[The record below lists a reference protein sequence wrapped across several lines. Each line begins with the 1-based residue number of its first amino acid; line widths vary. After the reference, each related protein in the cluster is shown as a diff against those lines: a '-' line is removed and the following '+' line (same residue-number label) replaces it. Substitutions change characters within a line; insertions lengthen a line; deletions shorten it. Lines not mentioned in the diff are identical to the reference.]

1 MPHASRAGGPCHN
14 AAATISSITVPE
26 LKSYRRSEIPRDL
39 AIQIASYVRIQWPNL
54 AGRRTPLWESL
65 YPSIERTHF
74 VITDGDVLISHA
86 IAHGRTLTHAG
97 ESWDVWGLS
106 SVFTYPTHRGSGF
119 GEQVVAAATQHIRQQ
134 QGADFALLFC
144 GQRVKSLYFRQ
155 GWQHLPHLRVHFGE
169 NQCFNDG
176 YCLALLLTDRARAHD
191 FSTEP
196 LHVGPYTW

>member
-1 MPHASRAGGPCHN
+1 MMLIDRAWEPTAKNVVFGVIGVIWLVVVGWLVLGPFLSWL
-14 AAATISSITVPE
+14 T
-26 LKSYRRSEIPRDL
+26 
-39 AIQIASYVRIQWPNL
+39 
-54 AGRRTPLWESL
+54 
-65 YPSIERTHF
+65 THF
-74 VITDGDVLISHA
+74 VITDDDVLISHA
-86 IAHGRTLTHAG
+86 IAHGRALTHAG

-134 QGADFALLFC
+134 KGADFALLFC
-144 GQRVKSLYFRQ
+144 GERVKSLYFRQ